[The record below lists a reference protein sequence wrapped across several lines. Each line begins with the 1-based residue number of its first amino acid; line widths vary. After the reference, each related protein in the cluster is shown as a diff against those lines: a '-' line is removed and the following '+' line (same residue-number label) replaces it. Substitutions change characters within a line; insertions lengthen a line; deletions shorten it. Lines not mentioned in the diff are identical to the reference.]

1 MSTSINTKIITR
13 LLIANRG
20 EIAIRIMQSAQKL
33 GIHCIALYS
42 EADRNALHVKKADEA
57 WFIGPS
63 PAKES
68 YLVVEKILEVAKNS
82 NADAVHPG
90 YGFLSE
96 NAEFAQAIMDAGM
109 AWVGPPVG
117 AIQAMGS
124 KIESK
129 KLMEAANVPLV
140 PGYHGDNQ
148 DEAFLSEEVRKIG
161 FPVLVKASAGG
172 GGKGMRVIET
182 EDEIAP
188 AIAAS
193 KREGLNSFGDDK
205 LLVEKY
211 ITRPRHVEIQV
222 FMDESGNGVY
232 LFERDCSIQRRH
244 QKVIEEAPA
253 PQFSQSEREKMG
265 EVALLSAKAINYVGA
280 GTVEFLYVQGEGAS
294 GEFYFMEMNTRLQ
307 VEHPVTEMITGQDLV
322 AWQIKVAQGETLPLT
337 QDQLSINGHS
347 MEVRIYAEDPDNQFL
362 PTTGTLDYVQLPELI
377 DGKVRLDTG
386 VVQGDEVSPF
396 YDPMIAKLIV
406 WGEDRRQC
414 LSTLKNALQQ
424 YQIAGVTTNLS
435 FLRRLVNVAAFKEG
449 MVSTA
454 FIEEFESQLTT
465 DNQVKQHHLI
475 AAVCQHML
483 VRTSAGINSNAQGD
497 ANSPWHNMST
507 LRLNACARETLRLAY
522 SNGDALEVQVDS
534 LAANEWCLHLE
545 SGAINV
551 KGRLQDQQL
560 QYEFNGQWH
569 NARVINHDQ
578 RIWVYDNL
586 GESEIHYQQNN
597 YSQDEEVGGSL
608 KAPMNGT
615 LIQLDV
621 AVGQSVKADDSLM
634 IMEAMKMEH
643 AIKAPHDGVVKSIT
657 FAVGD
662 LVGGGD
668 ILIELEEVIES

>member
-1 MSTSINTKIITR
+1 MNKKINR

-42 EADRNALHVKKADEA
+42 EADRDALHVKSADEA
-57 WFIGPS
+57 WFIGPAA
-63 PAKES
+63 AKES
-68 YLVVEKILEVAKNS
+68 YLVIDTILEVAKKS
-82 NADAVHPG
+82 NADAIHPG

-96 NAEFAQAIMDAGM
+96 NAGFAQAVIDTGM
-109 AWVGPPVG
+109 AWVGPPVA

-148 DEAFLSEEVRKIG
+148 DEAFLAEEVRKIG

-172 GGKGMRVIET
+172 GGKGMRVIEN
-182 EDEIAP
+182 EDEINA
-188 AIAAS
+188 AIKAS

-222 FMDESGNGVY
+222 FMDEMGNGVY

-253 PQFSQSEREKMG
+253 PQFSQSLREKMG

-280 GTVEFLYVQGEGAS
+280 GTVEFLYDPSIDG

-322 AWQIKVAQGETLPLT
+322 AWQIKVAQGEELPLA
-337 QDQLSINGHS
+337 QHQLQINGHS

-377 DGKVRLDTG
+377 DGRVRLDTG
-386 VVQGDEVSPF
+386 VVQGDEVSPY
-396 YDPMIAKLIV
+396 YDPMISKLIV

-435 FLRRLVNVAAFKEG
+435 FLRRLVNVDAFKEG
-449 MVSTA
+449 IVSTA
-454 FIEEFESQLTT
+454 FIEEFNQQLST
-465 DNQVKQHHLI
+465 QGEVKQHHLI

-483 VRTSAGINSNAQGD
+483 TRKSIGQTRSAQNDN
-497 ANSPWHNMST
+497 NSPWHSLNN
-507 LRLNACARETLRLAY
+507 LRMNLPNQETLKLAH
-522 SNGDALEVQVDS
+522 SHGDS
-534 LAANEWCLHLE
+534 LDIKVDTLADNNWDIHLHGN
-545 SGAINV
+545 SFQVQA
-551 KGRLQDQQL
+551 RLQGQQL
-560 QYEFNGQWH
+560 QYELNGQWH
-569 NARVINHDQ
+569 NARVINHDH

-586 GESEIHYQQNN
+586 GESEIHYQQAS
-597 YSQDEEVGGSL
+597 YEQEDELGGSL

-621 AVGQSVKADDSLM
+621 SLGHNVKAGDTLM

-643 AIKAPHDGVVKSIT
+643 AIKAPHDGVVGAIT

-662 LVGGGD
+662 LVSEGNV
-668 ILIELEEVIES
+668 LVELTELEEA

>member
-1 MSTSINTKIITR
+1 MSTKTITR

-68 YLVVEKILEVAKNS
+68 YLVVEKILAVAKQA

-96 NAEFAQAIMDAGM
+96 NAGFAQSVMDAGM
-109 AWVGPPVG
+109 AWVGPPVA
-117 AIQAMGS
+117 AIEAMGS

-172 GGKGMRVIET
+172 GGKGMRVIES
-182 EDEIAP
+182 DAEISA

-222 FMDESGNGVY
+222 FMDEAGNGVY

-253 PQFSQSEREKMG
+253 PQFSEIEREKMG

-280 GTVEFLYVQGEGAS
+280 GTVEFLYDN

-322 AWQIKVAQGETLPLT
+322 AWQIKVAQGEDLPLR
-337 QDQLSINGHS
+337 QEQLSINGHS

-362 PTTGTLDYVQLPELI
+362 PTTGHLDFVQLPELI
-377 DGKVRLDTG
+377 EGRVRLDSG

-396 YDPMIAKLIV
+396 YDPMISKLIV

-414 LSTLKNALQQ
+414 LSTLKTALQQ

-449 MVSTA
+449 TVSTA
-454 FIEEFESQLTT
+454 FIEEFESQLIT
-465 DNQVKQHHLI
+465 DQQVKEHHLI

-483 VRTSAGINSNAQGD
+483 ARVSIGQNRHAPEL
-497 ANSPWHNMST
+497 ANSPWHNMSA
-507 LRLNACARETLRLAY
+507 LRLNAASRETLRLAY
-522 SNGDALEVQVDS
+522 SNGDALEIKVDS
-534 LAANEWCLHLE
+534 LAANQWLLHLE
-545 SGAINV
+545 TGAV
-551 KGRLQDQQL
+551 KVQARLQDQQL
-560 QYEFNGQWH
+560 QYEFDGQWH
-569 NARVINHDQ
+569 NARVINHDN
-578 RIWVYDNL
+578 RIWVYDSL
-586 GESEIHYQQNN
+586 GESELHYQQM
-597 YSQDEEVGGSL
+597 SFGQDEEVGGSL

-615 LIQLDV
+615 LIQVDV
-621 AVGQSVKADDSLM
+621 AIGQRVQKGDSLM

-668 ILIELEEVIES
+668 ILIELDEENES